1 MSDPWV
7 NLSTSTSPRLGGLMG
22 THVGLDIGI
31 ASVGW
36 AVLDPDSCEIKG
48 LGVRTFP
55 KAENP
60 KNGASLALPRR
71 LARSSRRRLHRRRA
85 RMQNFRELLTSSGMI
100 AFDNLGT
107 VFTPIAGDT
116 TPYQL
121 RAEGLDRL
129 LTEIEWARVLS
140 QICKRRGYRSMKQA
154 TKDSAK
160 DDDGVVKAAIAQNAA
175 HMTEHQYRTAG
186 EMLWLDE
193 RFQESRRNKGDY
205 KAVVSRELVLD
216 EVAHLFAAQR
226 TLGNAFAT
234 PQIEETY
241 LEILQTQASILE
253 GDALR
258 DKVGRCSI
266 DRTNRRIP
274 LACPTFE
281 RFRLVDKLHNVR
293 YTLGTSGSR
302 ISLDAEQREVVIDKA
317 FNRVTKLTYANIR
330 KLCEL
335 PTDARFVGVRYS
347 RDPDDLTAE
356 TKETIP
362 APKAWHE
369 MHKALSECPPEVWRA
384 LSSDTQLLDA
394 VAEILTYFK
403 YDESISCELKKLG
416 LSDEAVDALAQLRFS
431 GNGHLSQNTLRAILP
446 HMEDG
451 LPYSE
456 ACEAAGFHH
465 SQRSDSERHS
475 KLPAIPTEELRNPVV
490 LRALTQTRKVLNA
503 IIDEYG
509 PIEQLHIELARDVAR
524 SYDDR
529 RDIEKMQ
536 KENRSRND
544 SILDQLADDYGIER
558 PRPLDIVKFKLWKE
572 QGGRCA
578 YSGAYIDPERMLSG
592 EPGIAEVDH
601 ILPHSRSFDDGY
613 MNKVLV
619 TTAENRNKRER
630 TPFEYLGGD
639 ADRLHE
645 YEERVLSMHLRRPKQ
660 ERLLR
665 KDFDER
671 ASDEFRE
678 RNLIDTQYIARF
690 FKSFVEDNLQF
701 SGDSQVPV
709 LTVNGRATAYL
720 RTAWQLQKV
729 RAEGDLHHALDA
741 AVIAA
746 TTRSMVQ
753 KVSHFFS
760 VRPLRNKDGE
770 YYDPATGEIVPA
782 KHVPEPWGGFAESLS
797 EKLAVRFGEDP
808 FGELATDPPNPTPI
822 LVSRMPNRT
831 VRGEVH
837 KATVKRVEGEDAKGR
852 TITSKNVRLVDLTP
866 KLLDSMVGRA
876 QDRALYDA
884 LSSRLAAHN
893 GDAAKAFAQPF
904 YKPTRPGREAPLVR
918 SIRVYEEP
926 SSGGTSVRGGFA
938 DNGEMVRTDVFERD
952 GKYYLVPIYLKD
964 TVAKELPNRAIVGG
978 KPESDWRILDD
989 SYRFR
994 FSLCLHDPIRL
1005 VRKTGEMTSALSGY
1019 FKGTNRATASIS
1031 IDAHDSSWQKKSQ
1044 GVAQNVVAFEKY
1056 LIDPL
1061 GQSAHQVKLE
1071 KRCGFSDGGNKQ

>member
-1 MSDPWV
+1 
-7 NLSTSTSPRLGGLMG
+7 MG

-36 AVLDPDSCEIKG
+36 AVLDPESCEIKG
-48 LGVRTFP
+48 LGVRTFR
-55 KAENP
+55 KAEDP
-60 KNGASLALPRR
+60 KTGASLALPRR

-85 RMQNFRELLTSSGMI
+85 RMQDFRELLTSSGMI
-100 AFDNLGT
+100 APDDLST

-140 QICKRRGYRSMKQA
+140 QICKRRGYRSMKQT
-154 TKDSAK
+154 TKESAK

-175 HMTEHQYRTAG
+175 HMSEHKYRTAG

-205 KAVVSRELVLD
+205 RAVVSRELVLD
-216 EVAHLFAAQR
+216 EVAQLFAAQR

-369 MHKALSECPPEVWRA
+369 MHKALSECPPEVWSA

-403 YDESISCELKKLG
+403 YDESIGRELKMLG

-524 SYDDR
+524 SSDDR
-529 RDIEKMQ
+529 KQIEKMQ

-701 SGDSQVPV
+701 SGDSKAPV
-709 LTVNGRATAYL
+709 MTVNGRATAYL

-753 KVSHFFS
+753 KVSRFFS
-760 VRPLRNKDGE
+760 VRPLRNKNGE
-770 YYDPATGEIVPA
+770 YFDPATGEIVPA
-782 KHVPEPWGGFAESLS
+782 KHVPEPWEGFASSLGERLS
-797 EKLAVRFGEDP
+797 ARFGEDP
-808 FGELATDPPNPTPI
+808 FGEIAASEFELQPI

-837 KATVKRVEGEDAKGR
+837 GETVKRIEGEDAKGR
-852 TITSKNVRLVDLTP
+852 TVTSKKVRLVDLTA
-866 KLLDSMVGRA
+866 KTLELMVGRV
-876 QDRALYDA
+876 QDRTLYEALK
-884 LSSRLAAHN
+884 SRLAEFD
-893 GDAAKAFAQPF
+893 GDAAKAFAEPF
-904 YKPTRPGREAPLVR
+904 HKPTRLGRKAPLVR
-918 SIRVYEEP
+918 SVRISDKP
-926 SSGGTSVRGGFA
+926 SSGGTAVRGGLA
-938 DNGEMVRTDVFERD
+938 KNGKMVRTDVFVCD
-952 GKYYLVPIYLKD
+952 GKYYLIPTYVKH
-964 TVAKELPNRAIVGG
+964 TVADELPNMAIKAH
-978 KPESDWRILDD
+978 KPESQWRKMDE
-989 SYRFR
+989 SYQFV
-994 FSLCLHDPIRL
+994 FSLHQDDPIRL
-1005 VRKTGEMTSALSGY
+1005 VRESCGMIVALSGY
-1019 FKGTNRATASIS
+1019 FGGTDRAAGAIS
-1031 IDAHDSSWQKKSQ
+1031 IEATDSSWTKSGL
-1044 GVAQNVVAFEKY
+1044 GVAQSIVCLEKY
-1056 LIDPL
+1056 QVDLL
-1061 GQSAHQVKLE
+1061 GRSVHVVKRE
-1071 KRCGFSDGGNKQ
+1071 KRCGFSDGGDKQ